1 MEFFLHPSLLT
12 HASMYISIK
21 EAFLGAIFVVDF
33 EQDFSHV
40 NIVVLKSKFPSSQEV
55 LLISLRDSLTIRS
68 TNGRDR

>member
-12 HASMYISIK
+12 HASVYISIK
-21 EAFLGAIFVVDF
+21 EAFLVAIFVVDF

-40 NIVVLKSKFPSSQEV
+40 NIVLKSKFPSSQEV